1 MTHVFLYM
9 FLAFLT
15 FLLICSV
22 VSRDN
27 NSTFEYMSNNKDSNV
42 DVLNIIKGNSGKIQ
56 SLKEQLD
63 NAKNTITAMESVSDQ
78 VDQNQSDILQIKKN
92 QSALN
97 MSQNPSYN

>member
-15 FLLICSV
+15 FLLIRFAL
-22 VSRDN
+22 SRDT
-27 NSTFEYMSNNKDSNV
+27 NSTFEYMSNNNDSNV

-63 NAKNTITAMESVSDQ
+63 NAKNTITAMESVSNQ
-78 VDQNQSDILQIKKN
+78 VDQNQSNILQIKKN